1 MSFVVNRNVR
11 RPAAASLDALAGYGV
26 ATAHEAMARRG
37 LLGSRLRPIFPGV
50 SIAGTAIT
58 VSIPPGDNSMIHVAV
73 EVCRPGDI
81 LVVAPTSTCED
92 GYFGELLATSLAVRG
107 VRGLIID
114 AGVRDVGPL
123 TEMRFPVWSRAVF
136 AQGTVKGNL
145 GSVNVPVVCAGA
157 LVNPGDAIVADDDG
171 VMVIPRDAVDAVLA
185 ASEARVAKEAATR
198 ERLAAGEL
206 GLDFYGFREQFAARG
221 LVWRDEE
228 V

>member
-1 MSFVVNRNVR
+1 MSVVVNRNVR

-26 ATAHEAMARRG
+26 ATAHEAMGRRG
-37 LLGSRLRPIFPGV
+37 LLGSRLRPIFPGA

-114 AGVRDVGPL
+114 AGVRDVG
-123 TEMRFPVWSRAVF
+123 R
-136 AQGTVKGNL
+136 
-145 GSVNVPVVCAGA
+145 
-157 LVNPGDAIVADDDG
+157 
-171 VMVIPRDAVDAVLA
+171 
-185 ASEARVAKEAATR
+185 
-198 ERLAAGEL
+198 
-206 GLDFYGFREQFAARG
+206 
-221 LVWRDEE
+221 
-228 V
+228 